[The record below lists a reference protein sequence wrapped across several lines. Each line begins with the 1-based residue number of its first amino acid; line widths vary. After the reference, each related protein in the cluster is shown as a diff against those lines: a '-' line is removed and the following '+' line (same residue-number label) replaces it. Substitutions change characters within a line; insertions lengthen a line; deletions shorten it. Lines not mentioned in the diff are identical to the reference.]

1 MKIYDCFLFHD
12 ETMLL
17 EIRFN
22 ILNKFVEKFVIS
34 EAKYLHNGKKKNL
47 NFKIN
52 DYPDFKN
59 KIEYIVVDDLPPDIL
74 IEKDNDDKTV
84 KNNKKLI
91 NGQRRETY
99 QRNRLLDVIK
109 TVDDEDFIIIS
120 DSDEIPNIQKIY
132 GQNIDNDIIFF
143 KQKMFYYKFNL
154 YYENYNWYGS
164 KGTKKKNFLSPQWIR
179 SIKNKNYPF
188 WRVDT
193 NFSKKKYRNIRFIE
207 DGGWHFTC
215 IKTPEGVHE
224 KLLSF
229 SHYPDYES
237 SNISLEDL
245 KQTIFDKKALYDHTK
260 DRTSQ
265 SKWLSDIKLKKIDDR
280 FLPDYLISKRSNY
293 KDWFEV

>member
-109 TVDDEDFIIIS
+109 TVNNEDFVIIS
-120 DSDEIPNIQKIY
+120 DSDEIPNIQQIH
-132 GQNIDNDIIFF
+132 GQNINNDIIFF
-143 KQKMFYYKFNL
+143 KQKMFYYKLNL
-154 YYENYNWYGS
+154 IHKNFVWYGS
-164 KGTKKKNFLSPQWIR
+164 KIVKKKNLINPQWLR
-179 SIKNKNYPF
+179 NIKSKKYPL
-188 WRVDT
+188 WRIDT
-193 NFSKKKYRNIRFIE
+193 YFSKVKYNDISFIK
-207 DGGWHFTC
+207 DGGWHFTN
-215 IKTPEGVHE
+215 IKSAE
-224 KLLSF
+224 KI
-229 SHYPDYES
+229 DYKMKNFLHHLEYEES
-237 SNISLEDL
+237 GLGIEEVKKIMSE
-245 KQTIFDKKALYDHTK
+245 KKIFYDHNADKREKKWNAETHLVK
-260 DRTSQ
+260 ADDECLPKYIIENK
-265 SKWLSDIKLKKIDDR
+265 SKYRDWLD
-280 FLPDYLISKRSNY
+280 
-293 KDWFEV
+293 

>member
-22 ILNKFVEKFVIS
+22 ILSKYVEKFVIS

-52 DYPDFKN
+52 DFPDFKN

-109 TVDDEDFIIIS
+109 TVNNEDFVIIS
-120 DSDEIPNIQKIY
+120 DSDEIPNIQQIH
-132 GQNIDNDIIFF
+132 GQNINNDIIF
-143 KQKMFYYKFNL
+143 L
-154 YYENYNWYGS
+154 
-164 KGTKKKNFLSPQWIR
+164 
-179 SIKNKNYPF
+179 
-188 WRVDT
+188 
-193 NFSKKKYRNIRFIE
+193 SKKC
-207 DGGWHFTC
+207 FTINLIC
-215 IKTPEGVHE
+215 IMKIMIGMDQREQKRKIFYHLNG
-224 KLLSF
+224 
-229 SHYPDYES
+229 
-237 SNISLEDL
+237 LE
-245 KQTIFDKKALYDHTK
+245 
-260 DRTSQ
+260 
-265 SKWLSDIKLKKIDDR
+265 
-280 FLPDYLISKRSNY
+280 
-293 KDWFEV
+293 V